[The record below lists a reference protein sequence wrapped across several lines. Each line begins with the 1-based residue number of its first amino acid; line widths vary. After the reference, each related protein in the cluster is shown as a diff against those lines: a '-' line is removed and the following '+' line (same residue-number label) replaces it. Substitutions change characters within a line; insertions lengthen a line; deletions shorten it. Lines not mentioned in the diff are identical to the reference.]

1 MQVIIVTLHF
11 GESVRVARIE
21 ITVRRQVDVMR
32 LTLWLPNRS
41 HRWPAIHNGSEAIFL
56 DGHRFVCWQVPTPQ
70 FYPNSVRPLN
80 MNLWMP
86 RQERPIVV
94 GQGRNS
100 NRDDSRRRGQPRA
113 VAGSVSA
120 DVNRRLGLA
129 RGLVVDRIPGVP
141 PRSAAHP
148 WLCTDGLPG
157 RRSAPANSKAF
168 RITVVICGCR
178 KSYDFLNQPAQ
189 NARRR
194 ARSATFYRPQYAPI
208 GLARQFQNRFADVF
222 SHPRRSDRH
231 CVAEHPPSPKL
242 PSHKSKS
249 HLLVGAEV
257 FGTRKSMLRT
267 PREAGIAAAW
277 YYLFSPSADFRCFV
291 SLVGSQRKKT
301 RHAPRAQNCSCRST
315 RQSFCTWSMS
325 AEPKKFTRGLFLFV
339 SEMSHRTFFRDSS
352 LTPRQA
358 RDGWGLFTLEC
369 NSSRGL
375 SASLPTGIHVPP
387 FVDAH
392 FDGDGALAV
401 TALND
406 QPSGFAIVQNFREH
420 WVRRQVRRGG

>member
-129 RGLVVDRIPGVP
+129 RRRVADRIPGVP

-157 RRSAPANSKAF
+157 RRSAPAKLKAF
-168 RITVVICGCR
+168 RITVDCCHFQ
-178 KSYDFLNQPAQ
+178 KSYGFLDKPTITAL
-189 NARRR
+189 AT
-194 ARSATFYRPQYAPI
+194 AHGPLFSAGVSRPPP
-208 GLARQFQNRFADVF
+208 GPMELA
-222 SHPRRSDRH
+222 SP
-231 CVAEHPPSPKL
+231 PPSLSPAPGKL
-242 PSHKSKS
+242 K
-249 HLLVGAEV
+249 
-257 FGTRKSMLRT
+257 R
-267 PREAGIAAAW
+267 
-277 YYLFSPSADFRCFV
+277 
-291 SLVGSQRKKT
+291 
-301 RHAPRAQNCSCRST
+301 
-315 RQSFCTWSMS
+315 
-325 AEPKKFTRGLFLFV
+325 
-339 SEMSHRTFFRDSS
+339 
-352 LTPRQA
+352 
-358 RDGWGLFTLEC
+358 
-369 NSSRGL
+369 
-375 SASLPTGIHVPP
+375 
-387 FVDAH
+387 
-392 FDGDGALAV
+392 
-401 TALND
+401 
-406 QPSGFAIVQNFREH
+406 
-420 WVRRQVRRGG
+420 